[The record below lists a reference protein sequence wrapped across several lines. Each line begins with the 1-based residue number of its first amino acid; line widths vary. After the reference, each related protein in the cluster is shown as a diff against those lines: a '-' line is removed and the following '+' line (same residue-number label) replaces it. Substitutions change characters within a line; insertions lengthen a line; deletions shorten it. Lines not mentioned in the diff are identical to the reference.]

1 VLVLVTDG
9 QVGNEDHILQ
19 RISARLAGIRV
30 HVVGIDRAVN
40 AGFLG
45 RLAAAGR
52 GRCELVESEDRLD
65 EAATRIHRRIGVPL
79 VTDLALAADEGQ
91 IVSGTMAPSLQPDL
105 FSGVPLVV
113 TGRWR
118 GHSGGTIAVTGTLS
132 DGTPFQNEV
141 AAATGGSPASTAAW
155 ARAHLRDLEDRYA
168 SLTGRGTVELGRL
181 EEQITDVSLRFGVL
195 CRFTAFVAVDS
206 RVVTDGAGPHRVTQP
221 VELPSGW
228 QPTGPGQQ
236 PTAAMPLAAR
246 RPGAMAPMAAAAPM
260 APPPMWPRPMAGG
273 PMTEAA
279 MPPPPLM
286 PTGPMPAAGPTGPMP
301 TGGKR
306 AAAMRAR
313 AAGRREPQV
322 GDAPRLVEARR
333 QMADEAAE
341 LRAVHDAPDSE
352 RARLLGDLAT
362 RIDALL
368 AWLAGERA
376 AGQLTGLAELVGKL
390 RACDRPGAPRGAELD
405 ALWQEAIRV
414 LTGFA
419 GGADR
424 GAPREWWKRT
434 R

>member
-1 VLVLVTDG
+1 V
-9 QVGNEDHILQ
+9 
-19 RISARLAGIRV
+19 
-30 HVVGIDRAVN
+30 
-40 AGFLG
+40 
-45 RLAAAGR
+45 
-52 GRCELVESEDRLD
+52 
-65 EAATRIHRRIGVPL
+65 
-79 VTDLALAADEGQ
+79 
-91 IVSGTMAPSLQPDL
+91 APSLQPDL

-118 GHSGGTIAVTGTLS
+118 GHSGGTIAVTGTSS
-132 DGTPFQNEV
+132 DGTPFQNRV
-141 AAATGGSPASTAAW
+141 AATTGGNPASTAAW

-168 SLTGRGTVELGRL
+168 SLTGHGTAELGRL
-181 EEQITDVSLRFGVL
+181 EQQIAGVSLRFGVL

-221 VELPSGW
+221 VEQPSGW

-236 PTAAMPLAAR
+236 PMAAMPLAAM
-246 RPGAMAPMAAAAPM
+246 PLGAMAPMAAAAPM
-260 APPPMWPRPMAGG
+260 ASPPMAPPPMGLPPMGPRPMAGA
-273 PMTEAA
+273 PMAGA
-279 MPPPPLM
+279 
-286 PTGPMPAAGPTGPMP
+286 PMAGAPMAGAPMAGAPMAGAPAGGAPA
-301 TGGKR
+301 GGKR
-306 AAAMRAR
+306 VAGMRAR
-313 AAGRREPQV
+313 AAGRREPQA
-322 GDAPRLVEARR
+322 GDAPRLVGARR

-341 LRAVHDAPDSE
+341 LRAVHGAPDTE
-352 RARLLGDLAT
+352 RARLLGDLGT

-368 AWLAGERA
+368 AWLAAERA
-376 AGQLTGLAELVGKL
+376 ADQLTGLAELAGKL